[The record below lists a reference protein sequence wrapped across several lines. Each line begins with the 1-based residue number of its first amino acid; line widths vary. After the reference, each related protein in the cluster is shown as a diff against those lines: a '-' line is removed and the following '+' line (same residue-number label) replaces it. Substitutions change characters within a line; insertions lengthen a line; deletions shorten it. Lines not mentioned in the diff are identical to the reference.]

1 MRTSRPR
8 RSIPTLTANTSVRSI
23 GSSIRAASRWRGAV
37 AGALLT
43 ACASY
48 TARPL
53 PEPGAAAWDARR
65 LDDPRVLA
73 ALDPVAV
80 GRPLAAWRD
89 SELAQAAWLLSPARV
104 RAEAEVEVA
113 RAALRTASVCRSPG
127 AATETEYAFS
137 GNDGSSRWGL
147 ALSGLF
153 RLELGG
159 KRDARRAI
167 AEAGVLAAQAR
178 GAAEAWELAGEV
190 RHAARVV
197 VALRRDGEA
206 LARVIGLADTTL
218 MLARSRFDEGT
229 LSRTELARIGAESSD
244 LRAEHAA
251 LRRALAEA
259 EAALAG
265 TLGLPAAALGPLNG
279 VRIAPLPCPATEA
292 RAALLAQ
299 ALERRWDLRVLVAEY
314 QRAEAGLRLAVAESW
329 PDLDLGPGI
338 FFDHGVG
345 KWTLGLGL
353 PDLLLHG
360 NRGPIRE
367 AMAARELAGARVL
380 EAQER
385 ALGQVEGALAAC
397 DARRQELAAVDE
409 TAAIARVAALEAA
422 FARGEVGTL
431 DLVLAR
437 AELARL
443 GRRRVGL
450 EDAMELA
457 GSALAQA
464 VGGMPDHGEH

>member
-1 MRTSRPR
+1 M
-8 RSIPTLTANTSVRSI
+8 
-23 GSSIRAASRWRGAV
+23 

-48 TARPL
+48 TAQPL
-53 PEPGAAAWDARR
+53 PEPGVAAWSARR

-73 ALDPVAV
+73 ALDSA
-80 GRPLAAWRD
+80 GAMRPLAAWRD
-89 SELAQAAWLLSPARV
+89 TELAQAAWLLSPARA
-104 RAEAEVEVA
+104 RAGAEVEVA
-113 RAALRTASVCRSPG
+113 RAALRTAGFRRSPG
-127 AATETEYAFS
+127 AATETEYSFS
-137 GNDGSSRWGL
+137 GENGSSRWGL

-167 AEAGVLAAQAR
+167 AEAGVLVAQAR

-190 RHAARVV
+190 RRASRVV
-197 VALRRDGEA
+197 VALRREGEA
-206 LARVIGLADTTL
+206 LARVIGLADSTL
-218 MLARSRFDEGT
+218 RLAQARFDEGT
-229 LSRTELARIGAESSD
+229 LSRTELARIGAEGSE
-244 LRAEHAA
+244 LRAEHAT

-265 TLGLPAAALGPLNG
+265 TLGLPAAALEPLDG
-279 VRIAPLPCPATEA
+279 VRLAPLPCPATGA

-314 QRAEAGLRLAVAESW
+314 QRAEAGLRLAVADSW

-338 FFDHGVG
+338 FFDHGTG
-345 KWTLGLGL
+345 KWTFGLGV

-360 NRGPIRE
+360 NRGPIGE
-367 AMAARELAGARVL
+367 AVATRELAGARVL

-397 DARRQELAAVDE
+397 EARRQELAAVDD
-409 TAAIARVAALEAA
+409 TAATARVAALEAA
-422 FARGEVGTL
+422 FTRGEVGRL
-431 DLVLAR
+431 DLILAR

-457 GSALAQA
+457 GSALVQA
-464 VGGMPDHGEH
+464 AGGMPDHGEP

>member
-1 MRTSRPR
+1 M
-8 RSIPTLTANTSVRSI
+8 
-23 GSSIRAASRWRGAV
+23 

-48 TARPL
+48 TAQPL
-53 PEPGAAAWDARR
+53 PEPSAAAWSARR
-65 LDDPRVLA
+65 LDDPPLLA
-73 ALDPVAV
+73 ALDSAGGVS
-80 GRPLAAWRD
+80 PLAAWRD
-89 SELAQAAWLLSPARV
+89 TELARAAWLLSPARA
-104 RAEAEVEVA
+104 RAGAEVEVA
-113 RAALRTASVCRSPG
+113 RAALRTAGVRRSPG
-127 AATETEYAFS
+127 AATETEYSFS
-137 GNDGSSRWGL
+137 GNEGSSRWGF

-153 RLELGG
+153 RRELGG
-159 KRDARRAI
+159 KRGARRAI
-167 AEAGVLAAQAR
+167 GEAGVLAAQAR
-178 GAAEAWELAGEV
+178 EAAEAWELAGEV
-190 RHAARVV
+190 RRAARVV
-197 VALRRDGEA
+197 VALRREGDA
-206 LARVIGLADTTL
+206 LARVIELADTTL
-218 MLARSRFDEGT
+218 MLAQARFDEGT
-229 LSRTELARIGAESSD
+229 LSRTELARIGADGSE
-244 LRAEHAA
+244 LRAEQAA
-251 LRRALAEA
+251 VRRALAEA

-265 TLGLPAAALGPLNG
+265 TLGLPAAALEPLDG

-353 PDLLLHG
+353 PDLLLPG
-360 NRGPIRE
+360 NRGPIGE

-385 ALGQVEGALAAC
+385 TLGQVEGALAAC
-397 DARRQELAAVDE
+397 EARRLELAAVDD
-409 TAAIARVAALEAA
+409 TAATARVAALEAA
-422 FARGEVGTL
+422 FARGEVGRL
-431 DLVLAR
+431 DLILAR
-437 AELARL
+437 AELAGL

-464 VGGMPDHGEH
+464 VGGLSGNEEH